1 MQTLQH
7 NKIPLRHLIN
17 TNNTQFLLHH
27 RTNIVMRDMNSNLLD
42 IDSLV
47 PLLVLVHRSVRE
59 IGTDSLLVVVVPE
72 LLLVVHVHLLLFLR
86 L

>member
-7 NKIPLRHLIN
+7 NEISFRHLIN

-27 RTNIVMRDMNSNLLD
+27 RANIVMRDMNSNLLD